1 MRAQSVS
8 AVLGASV
15 ALPRIQAL
23 LDRVPQWLTGAAA
36 LASLAIAWSCAL
48 MS

>member
-1 MRAQSVS
+1 
-8 AVLGASV
+8 
-15 ALPRIQAL
+15 LPRFQGL

-36 LASLAIAWSCAL
+36 LASLGIAWSCAL